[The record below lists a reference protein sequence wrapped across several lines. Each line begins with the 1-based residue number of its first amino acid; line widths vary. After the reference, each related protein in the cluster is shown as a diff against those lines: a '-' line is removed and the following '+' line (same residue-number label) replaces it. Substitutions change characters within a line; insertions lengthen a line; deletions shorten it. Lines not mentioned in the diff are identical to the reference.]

1 MPEPRPPALNDIRL
15 RKILDET
22 LVPPHWPDGYVM
34 RCFEPGDA
42 PALHALLSDVFDDGA
57 DGPFDEWWPRIAND
71 AEFDPALCFLV
82 IDAKG
87 RLAAA
92 ALCWSSAFV
101 KDLAVHP
108 EARGKGIG
116 EALMWHAFATFRAR
130 GIDCVDLKT
139 NTVENAAAVRL
150 YERLGMIEVDWLG

>member
-1 MPEPRPPALNDIRL
+1 MPEPRPPAPNDIRL

-22 LVPPHWPDGYVM
+22 LVTPHWPDGFVM
-34 RCFEPGDA
+34 RCLRHGDA
-42 PALHALLSDVFDDGA
+42 PALHALLGDVFENRA
-57 DGPFDEWWPRIAND
+57 DEPFDDWWPRISGD
-71 AEFDPALCFLV
+71 LEFDPDLCFLV

-92 ALCWSSAFV
+92 ALCWMSAFI

-108 EARGKGIG
+108 QARGKGIG
-116 EALMWHAFATFRAR
+116 EALMWQAFAAFRDR
-130 GIDCVDLKT
+130 GAAHVDLKT

-150 YERLGMIEVDWLG
+150 YERVGMFEVDWEG

>member
-1 MPEPRPPALNDIRL
+1 MPEPRPPAPNDIRL

-22 LVPPHWPDGYVM
+22 LVVAHWPEGFTM
-34 RCFEPGDA
+34 RSFEPGDA
-42 PALHALLSDVFDDGA
+42 LPLHALLGDVFDDGA
-57 DGPFDEWWPRIAND
+57 DGPFDEWWPRISGD
-71 AEFDPALCFLV
+71 PEFDPALCFLV

-92 ALCWSSAFV
+92 ALCWTRAFV

-108 EARGKGIG
+108 EARGRGIA
-116 EALMWHAFATFRAR
+116 EALMRHVFSAFRER
-130 GIDCVDLKT
+130 GADHVDLKT

-150 YERLGMIEVDWLG
+150 YERLGMMPVAWEG

>member
-22 LVPPHWPDGYVM
+22 LVAPHWPEGFAM

-42 PALHALLSDVFDDGA
+42 RPLHALLSEVFDDGA
-57 DGPFDEWWPRIAND
+57 DGPFDEWWPRISD
-71 AEFDPALCFLV
+71 DPEFDPALCFLV

-92 ALCWSSAFV
+92 ALCWTSAFV

-116 EALMWHAFATFRAR
+116 EALMWQAFATFRDR
-130 GIDCVDLKT
+130 GAAHVDLKT

-150 YERLGMIEVDWLG
+150 YERLGMFEVDWYS